1 MDKQRIGILG
11 GTFDPPHIGH
21 LMMAQEAVEQC
32 KLDKVW
38 FMPSA
43 SPPHKKM
50 NGVTAGN
57 DRIEMV
63 KRTIDDVEGFKLSLI
78 EFEREGPS
86 YTVDTM
92 KELKEKHPDIEF
104 FFIIGGDSVE
114 ALHTWDR
121 IDQLVE
127 IITFIGIKRP
137 GHEFESPYLDKI
149 IAIETP
155 LIGIS
160 STMLRERF
168 RHNKNTKYY
177 VTDEVREYVE
187 VNRLYDKR

>member
-21 LMMAQEAVEQC
+21 LIMAQEAAEQC
-32 KLDKVW
+32 NLDKVW
-38 FMPSA
+38 FMPNA
-43 SPPHKKM
+43 SPPHKKEK
-50 NGVTAGN
+50 GVSPGN
-57 DRIEMV
+57 DRVEMV
-63 KRTIDDVEGFKLSLI
+63 KRLIDRVGRFKLLLI

-92 KELKEKHPDIEF
+92 KELKGKHPDTEF

-121 IDQLVE
+121 IDELVE
-127 IITFIGIKRP
+127 IVTFIGIKRP

-149 IAIETP
+149 IAIEVP

-168 RHNKNTKYY
+168 RHEKNTKYY
-177 VTDEVREYVE
+177 VTEEVREYIE